1 VIPLDERQ
9 TRYVQALLREDIDAM
24 QLDLGRMRRGDRA
37 HEGLLFDLLV
47 AQTSLDAIMTAH
59 LAA

>member
-1 VIPLDERQ
+1 MSYLDERQ

-24 QLDLGRMRRGDRA
+24 QLDLSRMRRGDRA
-37 HEGLLFDLLV
+37 HEGLLYDIVV
-47 AQTSLDAIMTAH
+47 AQTALDAIMTAQ